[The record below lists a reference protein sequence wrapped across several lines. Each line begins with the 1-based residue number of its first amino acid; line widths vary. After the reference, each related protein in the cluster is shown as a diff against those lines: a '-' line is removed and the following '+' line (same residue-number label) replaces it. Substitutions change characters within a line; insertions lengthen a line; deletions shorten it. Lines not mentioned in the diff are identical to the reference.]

1 MIESSKIFLRIGGII
16 MKNAVN
22 KLANKYVFGVRN
34 CLALLFVVLSSQLW
48 GIWYLHQPE
57 FPVEADKYRKFK

>member
-22 KLANKYVFGVRN
+22 KLAKKNVFGVMN
-34 CLALLFVVLSSQLW
+34 CLALLFVVLS
-48 GIWYLHQPE
+48 YHM
-57 FPVEADKYRKFK
+57 FCN

>member
-22 KLANKYVFGVRN
+22 KLAKKIVFGVMN
-34 CLALLFVVLSSQLW
+34 CLALLFVVLSSQLCC
-48 GIWYLHQPE
+48 IWYLHQPE